1 MKYTLLII
9 FALLLHPF
17 ATRAQRGAD
26 IAPGRPAPVTVP
38 DSVLVEQPDEMPEFP
53 GGNAK
58 LYSFLGSNLRY
69 PPKAAQIDLQG
80 QVIVEFVVCE
90 DGTLCNEKIIK
101 SFDSDC
107 SKEVLRIVK
116 KMPAW
121 KAGTKNGK
129 KVKTKFRLPVQFRLS
144 E

>member
-1 MKYTLLII
+1 MKYLLFAI
-9 FALLLHPF
+9 FALLLQPC
-17 ATRAQRGAD
+17 AGIAQAGRE
-26 IAPGRPAPVTVP
+26 IAPSKPAPVVVP
-38 DSVLVEQPDEMPEFP
+38 DSALIEQPDEMPEFP